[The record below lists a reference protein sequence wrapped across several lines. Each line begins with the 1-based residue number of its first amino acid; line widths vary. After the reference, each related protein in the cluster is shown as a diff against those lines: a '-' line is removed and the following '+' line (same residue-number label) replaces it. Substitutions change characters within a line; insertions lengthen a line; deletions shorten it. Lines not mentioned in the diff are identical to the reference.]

1 MWEREVDGRPLRFH
15 LSGINN
21 QNFMMRDEETGSWWQ
36 QVSGAA
42 IQGPLKGKRLNAIF
56 TDEVSFAVWKREHP
70 QGRVLRPDEKLQARY
85 ASAEWE
91 REIEKLPLVAAAVPG
106 EPAPRT
112 LMAGLV
118 IDGQAM
124 AYPVAE
130 LKRQR
135 LMIDTIKETPV
146 FLVSLDEG
154 RSIRAFE
161 RRVDGHTLEFFI
173 EAGSSPLR
181 LVDAE
186 TGSVWDFSG
195 AAVSGQLAGR
205 QLKKIAV
212 LKDYW
217 FDWKT
222 YHPETAVYTFGARAA
237 SKPE

>member
-1 MWEREVDGRPLRFH
+1 MWEREVDGRLLSFH

-21 QNFMMRDEETGSWWQ
+21 QNFIMRDAETGSWWQ

-56 TDEVSFAVWKREHP
+56 TDEITFAVWKREHP

-91 REIEKLPLVAAAVPG
+91 REIEKLPLVAVAAPG
-106 EPAPRT
+106 EPAPRA

-118 IDGQAM
+118 VEGQAV

-135 LMIDTIKETPV
+135 LMIDTIRQTPV

-161 RRVDGHTLEFFI
+161 RRVDGRTLEFFASA
-173 EAGSSPLR
+173 EAAPLR
-181 LVDAE
+181 FVDGE
-186 TGSVWDFSG
+186 TGSVWDFTG
-195 AAVSGQLAGR
+195 TAVSGQLAGR

-222 YHPETAVYTFGARAA
+222 YHPETAVYTSGARVA
-237 SKPE
+237 SNPK